1 MAETK
6 ETNFISK
13 VNLKGTTYN
22 IKDAKATT
30 AINDAKS
37 QISSVQT
44 SVTNLTNKVNA
55 NTTAIANLKKLSR
68 LTASYDSTTETL
80 NITEGT
86 HA

>member
-1 MAETK
+1 MADTS
-6 ETNFISK
+6 FISK

-22 IKDAKATT
+22 IKDANATT

-44 SVTNLTNKVNA
+44 SVTNLTTKVTA
-55 NTTAIANLKKLSR
+55 NTTAIDNLKKLSR
-68 LTASYDSTTETL
+68 LTVSYDSTTETL